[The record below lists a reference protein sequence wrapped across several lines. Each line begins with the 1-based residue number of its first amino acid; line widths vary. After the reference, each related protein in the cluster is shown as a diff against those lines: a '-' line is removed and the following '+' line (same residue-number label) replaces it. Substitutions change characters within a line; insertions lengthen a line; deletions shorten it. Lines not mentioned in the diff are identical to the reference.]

1 MSSKQTKKPAPQ
13 RNPAP
18 KGPIA
23 AGEIVK
29 WTHGSGG
36 GSLKRRGKVL
46 AHVPKGET
54 IRAAL
59 VALERSV
66 ENYGHHAQRSAV
78 YLVEVDGHLYTP
90 YAGTIERANPRAKR
104 MPAS

>member
-1 MSSKQTKKPAPQ
+1 MSSKPTKKSP
-13 RNPAP
+13 RKKPAP

-23 AGEIVK
+23 AGEVVK

-36 GSLKRRGKVL
+36 GSLKRRGTVL
-46 AHVPKGET
+46 AHVSKGKT
-54 IRAAL
+54 IRDAL

-66 ENYGHHAQRSAV
+66 KNYGPLAQRSAV

-90 YAGTIERANPRAKR
+90 YAGTIERANSRAKR
-104 MPAS
+104 APAS